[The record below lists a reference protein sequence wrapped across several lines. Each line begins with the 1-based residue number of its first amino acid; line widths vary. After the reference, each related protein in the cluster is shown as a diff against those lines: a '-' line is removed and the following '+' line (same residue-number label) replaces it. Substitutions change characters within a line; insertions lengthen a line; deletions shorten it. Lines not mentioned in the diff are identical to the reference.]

1 MSTNLNIQQDSNTN
15 KNVDVLKG
23 KTLGIMEY
31 DKQELKV
38 GTYVELEHY
47 GETRDLKK
55 SMVIAKQHLKE
66 DPTYYS
72 KLYQSGLIDEPKAIE
87 LAKKYF
93 TDNPQ
98 YYTENILSEI
108 QDIIREYEW
117 GEPESY
123 EYGQD
128 SDWWSKQI
136 AGESVEIEEELLEEV
151 EILEVDIEETEEVD
165 IELLE
170 ESNST

>member
-1 MSTNLNIQQDSNTN
+1 
-15 KNVDVLKG
+15 
-23 KTLGIMEY
+23 MEY
-31 DKQELKV
+31 NKQELKV

-47 GETRDLKK
+47 GKTRDLKK
-55 SMVIAKQHLKE
+55 SMVIAKQHLTE

-72 KLYQSGLIDEPKAIE
+72 KLYQAGLIDEPKAIE

-93 TDNPQ
+93 TDKPQ

-117 GEPESY
+117 GEPEGY

-136 AGESVEIEEELLEEV
+136 AGESIDVTNQETSNIIVCDNCGWSWELSDGGNDPYDCHKCNNKNNKVHNELEE
-151 EILEVDIEETEEVD
+151 
-165 IELLE
+165 
-170 ESNST
+170 